1 MLVQVQIAPILAK
14 LCLEF
19 SDVYI
24 GTMHEGI
31 SDPLIFV

>member
-1 MLVQVQIAPILAK
+1 MLVQVQIAPVLAK

-24 GTMHEGI
+24 GMMPEEI